1 MILSAAM
8 MCLALNVYHESRGE
22 PIKGQYAVAAVTMNR
37 ANGDASKICDE
48 VFRPYQFSWT
58 NRLLKLPKKKRQG
71 YAFKEK
77 LKDEK
82 AWKQSVEIAKLTL
95 LGFIEWK
102 NVTHFHTKY
111 VRPSWAN
118 SKEFILVAVIGDHR
132 FYRQRA

>member
-1 MILSAAM
+1 
-8 MCLALNVYHESRGE
+8 
-22 PIKGQYAVAAVTMNR
+22 MNR
-37 ANGDASKICDE
+37 ANGDSRRICEE

-58 NRLLKLPKKKRQG
+58 NRLLNIPEKKRQSF
-71 YAFKEK
+71 AFKEK
-77 LKDEK
+77 LKDDK

-111 VRPSWAN
+111 VRPAWAN
-118 SKEFILVAVIGDHR
+118 SKDFILVAVIGDHR